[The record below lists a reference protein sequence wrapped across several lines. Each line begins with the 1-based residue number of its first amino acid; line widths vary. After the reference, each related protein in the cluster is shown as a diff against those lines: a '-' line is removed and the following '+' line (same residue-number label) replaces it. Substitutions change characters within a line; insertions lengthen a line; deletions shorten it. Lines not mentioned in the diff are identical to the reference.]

1 MVENIPTAKIPSVT
15 RIGLDRLLIPLIRGL
30 TPGVVM
36 DVGAK
41 YSPYR
46 RYVPSTRY
54 LTLDTDPKTKPDICS
69 DLHSIACASEY
80 FDTVIATEVLE
91 HLHDPGKAVSEIHR
105 ILKPGGV
112 CIASTRFIY
121 VYHPDPQDTYRF
133 TWDSLRFLFKNF
145 KKVEVFHHGNRLAT
159 IWQLLNC

>member
-1 MVENIPTAKIPSVT
+1 MVEIIPTARIPSVT
-15 RIGLDRLLIPLIRGL
+15 RIGLDRLLIPLFRSL

-46 RYVPSTRY
+46 QYVPSTRY

-69 DLHSIACASEY
+69 DLHSIAWDSEY

-91 HLHDPGKAVSEIHR
+91 HLHDPGKTVGELYR
-105 ILKPGGV
+105 I
-112 CIASTRFIY
+112 
-121 VYHPDPQDTYRF
+121 
-133 TWDSLRFLFKNF
+133 
-145 KKVEVFHHGNRLAT
+145 
-159 IWQLLNC
+159 